1 MMADP
6 RLLGPR
12 AEQATA
18 AWLAATGWTVLER
31 NWRCAQGELDLVCR
45 DPGGALV
52 GVEVKCRASRRAG
65 SPLESLDPRRVARL
79 RTALGRYA
87 AASCARPGRGL
98 RIDLVAVTPAGDGRW
113 RLKRLERVDAW

>member
-12 AEQATA
+12 AEHATA

-31 NWRCAQGELDLVCR
+31 NWRCGEGELDLVCR

-52 GVEVKCRASRRAG
+52 GVEVKCRASGRAG
-65 SPLESLDPRRVARL
+65 SPLESVDPRRVARL
-79 RTALGRYA
+79 RAALGRYA
-87 AASCARPGRGL
+87 AEGSARPGNGL
-98 RIDLVAVTPAGDGRW
+98 RIDLVAVTPAGDGAW
-113 RLKRLERVDAW
+113 RLGRFEGVDAW